1 MVTGDTSA
9 RASALAAKL
18 GIDQIHAG
26 VLPHEK
32 VDLVRGMSEQG
43 RRVLMV
49 GDGLNDT
56 AALAA
61 AYASLAPGSALDAAR
76 VASDGVIL
84 GGTLGAVAQT
94 LMLARRARSRIKQN
108 LALAAAYNCVAIPV
122 AVMGFATPLMAAAVM
137 SSSSILVVLN
147 ALRR

>member
-1 MVTGDTSA
+1 
-9 RASALAAKL
+9 
-18 GIDQIHAG
+18 
-26 VLPHEK
+26 
-32 VDLVRGMSEQG
+32 
-43 RRVLMV
+43 MV

-84 GGTLGAVAQT
+84 GGTLGTIAQT
-94 LMLARRARSRIKQN
+94 LSLARRARNRIKQN